1 MIGISLNHD
10 ISCENICRS
19 IQKLVEN
26 YRKENSLENAVLT
39 IQINVATEGVV
50 QDRPICI
57 ENH

>member
-10 ISCENICRS
+10 ISCEHICRS

-26 YRKENSLENAVLT
+26 YRKENSLDNAILT
-39 IQINVATEGVV
+39 IQINNATDGVI
-50 QDRPICI
+50 QDQPICI